1 MHQGPT
7 CWRSRA
13 GRTRDGGVLRRAS
26 SGTEEKSLMAEFLV
40 TPAGN
45 HIALTIRDDNDQSVS
60 VQADRYQSFAA
71 ILSIVQALE
80 SLPLDRKAPIHGQQP
95 VLTSKNPSFQVGVT
109 PNGGIMLTI
118 RPDLFPP
125 LAFEF
130 DAQSVAKLI
139 NDLRIAARKC
149 SSHEVPVLTKPWI
162 GR

>member
-1 MHQGPT
+1 
-7 CWRSRA
+7 
-13 GRTRDGGVLRRAS
+13 
-26 SGTEEKSLMAEFLV
+26 MAEFLV

-125 LAFEF
+125 L
-130 DAQSVAKLI
+130 
-139 NDLRIAARKC
+139 
-149 SSHEVPVLTKPWI
+149 
-162 GR
+162 